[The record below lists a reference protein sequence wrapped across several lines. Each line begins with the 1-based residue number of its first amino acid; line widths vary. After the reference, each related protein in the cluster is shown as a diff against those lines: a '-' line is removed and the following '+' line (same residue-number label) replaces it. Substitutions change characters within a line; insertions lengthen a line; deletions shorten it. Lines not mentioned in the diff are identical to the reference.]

1 MRTLPALLVALLFV
15 SAAVA
20 PVAGWS
26 VSATQSQT
34 AAPPAPRVAT
44 IENTTN
50 HLTIP
55 DSEVRTSSFN
65 ESGIDVGT
73 AVAAGSTALHQR
85 HEAAAFESRFGRLD
99 SEFERTQHIRRV
111 LSSIEAEEAELDRR
125 QQTAIRQYAN
135 GEITATEFLRVRSM
149 VDTESRELTQRLNR
163 VKSTAEIAPD
173 YSTSEGMT
181 TRMNNVLGNLRTLQG
196 PVGEQLTE
204 SMFGTGGADVV
215 YLESSTDA
223 YMLATIDGSQ
233 YVRETRLGS
242 QRAPNRTDA
251 FAEAA
256 RNEAGGDRLVAAVE
270 RGRELYPWTYQRQLP
285 SVNAYG
291 DTGIYRLAAQT
302 SNGQLTFFLDGGT
315 TNVFYE
321 LQHRDLSSV
330 RTSSTETAFEDGL
343 RVTID
348 QSYETGPLV
357 MSVVDE
363 ESSEPVDGTVEIN
376 GQTVGRTGSN
386 GHLWAVQPRGSYTVN
401 VTTENGTEVS
411 VPVFPE

>member
-1 MRTLPALLVALLFV
+1 MRPLSALLVALLFV

-20 PVAGWS
+20 PAAGWS
-26 VSATQSQT
+26 ASATQQQT

-55 DSEVRTSSFN
+55 DTEVRTSSFN

-73 AVAAGSTALHQR
+73 AVAAGSTSLHQR

-99 SEFERTQHIRRV
+99 SEFERTQHIRRA
-111 LSSIEAEEAELDRR
+111 LSSIETEEAELDRR
-125 QQTAIRQYAN
+125 QQTAIRRYAN
-135 GEITATEFLRVRSM
+135 GEITATEFLRARSM
-149 VDTESRELTQRLNR
+149 VDTESRELAQRLNR

-173 YSTSEGMT
+173 YSTSDRMT
-181 TRMNNVLGNLRTLQG
+181 TRMNNIFGNLRTLQG

-204 SMFGTGGADVV
+204 SMSGAGGADVV

-242 QRAPNRTDA
+242 QRASNRTDA
-251 FAEAA
+251 FAEAD
-256 RNEAGGDRLVAAVE
+256 GDRLVAAVE

-321 LQHRDLSSV
+321 LQHRDLNSV
-330 RTSSTETAFEDGL
+330 RTTDTETAFEDGL

-357 MSVVDE
+357 MSVVEE

-386 GHLWAVQPRGSYTVN
+386 GHLWTVQPRGSYTIN

-411 VPVFPE
+411 VPVVPE

>member
-1 MRTLPALLVALLFV
+1 MRTLSALLVALLFV
-15 SAAVA
+15 GAAVA
-20 PVAGWS
+20 PAAGWS
-26 VSATQSQT
+26 ASATQSQT
-34 AAPPAPRVAT
+34 AVPPAPRVAT

-73 AVAAGSTALHQR
+73 AVAAGSTSLHQR

-99 SEFERTQHIRRV
+99 SEFERTQHIRRA
-111 LSSIEAEEAELDRR
+111 LSNIESEEAELDRR
-125 QQTAIRQYAN
+125 QQTAIRRYAN

-173 YSTSEGMT
+173 YSTSDGMT
-181 TRMNNVLGNLRTLQG
+181 TRINDVLGNLRTLQG

-204 SMFGTGGADVV
+204 SMSGADGADVV

-242 QRAPNRTDA
+242 QRAPNLTDT
-251 FAEAA
+251 FAEAD
-256 RNEAGGDRLVAAVE
+256 GDRLVAAVE

-321 LQHRDLSSV
+321 LQHRDLNSV
-330 RTSSTETAFEDGL
+330 RTSSTETAFEEGL

-357 MSVVDE
+357 MSVVE
-363 ESSEPVDGTVEIN
+363 EDSSEPVDGTVEIN
-376 GQTVGRTGSN
+376 GQPVGRTGSN
-386 GHLWAVQPRGSYTVN
+386 GHLWTVQPRGSYTIN
-401 VTTENGTEVS
+401 VTTENGTEIS